1 MCSKSKLTGEEHFW
15 EAMKEE
21 YNGLDE
27 IGDLEKDAAVVCLF
41 LSFPNR
47 NEKHKLLF
55 PFPEL
60 VSLQN
65 HLSLAHLR

>member
-1 MCSKSKLTGEEHFW
+1 
-15 EAMKEE
+15 MKEE

-27 IGDLEKDAAVVCLF
+27 IGDLEKDAAVVCFF
-41 LSFPNR
+41 LSFPKR

-55 PFPEL
+55 PSPEL
-60 VSLQN
+60 GSLQN